1 MMRPTAAS
9 RKARSVFWLEGHT
22 ITEVLFEGD
31 TTTLYR
37 GYRDT
42 DGAAVMVK
50 AANDDFPTARDVALL
65 RHEFAI
71 LQSLTVSSVPEALGL
86 VPCRNGISVVMPD
99 TGKRPLTERMRRG
112 RQDLGAALRIGV
124 AIARALDQVHLG
136 GVIHKDV
143 CPQNIL
149 VDEGS
154 LEVELIG
161 FGYASRLLREDQ
173 RLATTQ
179 MIEGSLAYMAPEQT
193 GRINRAID
201 HRADLYSLGVTLYE
215 LLTGVLPFTM
225 DEPLGLIHAH
235 IARAPVPA
243 HVLVPELPRIVSD
256 IVSKLLAKSADD
268 RYHRAGGVAE
278 DLAICARQWQNYRE
292 IDRFSLGERDLG
304 AELILPD
311 KLYGRDVERTEIEA
325 AFERAVGGHPE
336 LVILSG
342 AAGVGKSV
350 LARELKGPVA
360 VRGGTFAAGRPD
372 ELTRGAP
379 CGVLSAALRDLVRQI
394 LQGPSDPARV
404 FTREVHRT
412 LGTNA
417 SALFELVPE
426 LEEIVDAR
434 ELPAVLPAAESNA
447 RLAVLVRSLIDAAS
461 REGPVVLFLD
471 DMDSAD
477 AASKDIARAL
487 VADGAVRRLCVVMA
501 CRDRPTD
508 TRTTILDLP
517 DLRRAGV
524 RVTEVPLGPLSAVH
538 ARALLADALGA
549 ADDRVEDLA
558 DELTTAAA
566 GNPFFMREVLR
577 ALYGEGFVTF
587 DPRAG
592 CFKWDIDRV
601 RQRLGS
607 ADARD
612 FVRDR
617 LASLP
622 ARTSRALA
630 VAACL
635 GSAFDLAALAI
646 ALEQPASDVVQ
657 DLWPA
662 LEAGLLLP
670 LSSDY
675 RFADALVDAAQAN
688 LLDKQRRSS
697 APSTW
702 EVPYAFAHGH
712 VHEAALAL
720 VSVESRSAEHLRIGR
735 VLLAKSLPMHD
746 GGGLAAIRQ
755 LNQGLAA
762 MHSRDERVS
771 LARLDLTAGKRAK
784 GAGAL
789 ADAMEFF
796 SLGLDALGDN
806 DPHALWF
813 SLAHELGECAVT
825 KGAADLPERLV
836 DELATRAQTVM
847 ERADACRLRVS
858 MLVMREK
865 LDDAFRAGVQGLSDL
880 GIHVPLE
887 EAAWQGAL
895 ERERVHIEEKLEGR
909 PIRSLVSL
917 IRVEDPVIAATMSLL
932 LDLSAPTFLARVPAV
947 RLVTAVLVRLS
958 IEYGNSD
965 ASAYGYAAHGF
976 FLASDT
982 HRYDE
987 AHAFGEA
994 GLALQEE
1001 FGEGRLACRV
1011 RMVVG
1016 SMLHTRRS
1024 RRVSLF
1030 HFQKAVEHATT
1041 SGDLLYVA
1049 QAAGQVIAAR
1059 FELGDDLARTCEEAE
1074 RSLTLI
1080 RAAWGARTISNVPA
1094 VLTLQAARCLLG
1106 KTRDRVSLSDGT
1118 FDADAFV
1125 KSRLDAGDASA
1136 ELWHSLLRVQLFIL
1150 QEEFASAARE
1160 ALVAENHFASC
1171 AGQFIATDLSFWVPV
1186 ALLLD
1191 RTGSRATMDTR
1202 MALVEK
1208 HFEQLSQLAERCPEN
1223 YERKWLLVSAERARA
1238 IGNEL
1243 SAVELYERAVRAA
1256 TESGSSRDEAL
1267 VNELAARFHLERR
1280 RDTLARAYIGAA
1292 YQAYMRW
1299 GAVAKIDS
1307 LRERYGFLLPRRQSG
1322 VTEGSARGTIMP
1334 APQGQYD
1341 IEAVMRA
1348 AQAIAEELVLDVLLD
1363 RVMRV
1368 IVEASGAQRAV
1379 LLLDRGGGLSIEACM
1394 TIDPD
1399 RVLVG
1404 SEAAAAVGWELPQ
1417 SIVEEVELTR
1427 IPVIVGGTRGFD
1439 RFSRDPYLV
1448 EKRPRSFLCLAM
1460 AHRGRLTGILC
1471 LENRVIADVFTVER
1485 LQVATFLSSLAAIA
1499 LENSLLVASIQRMS
1513 ESQIRAN
1520 ERLEIE
1526 VQARTEELQ
1535 IELEHRKLAELDR
1548 EILHKAILNAQ
1559 SERMAELST
1568 PLLPITKEI
1577 VVMPLIGVIDE
1588 GRAEQVVTTALAGV
1602 SSSHASVLIL
1612 DITGVRNASP
1622 EVAQGLLE
1630 AARAVSML
1638 GAEVVISGVR
1648 AAVAH
1653 SLVDVAHTMEGIMT
1667 KATLQGAVA
1676 HAMASVRRN
1685 RDGRHRF

>member
-1 MMRPTAAS
+1 M
-9 RKARSVFWLEGHT
+9 FWLEGHT

-37 GYRDT
+37 GYRDS

-65 RHEFAI
+65 RHEHAI
-71 LQSLTVSSVPEALGL
+71 LQSLVLSCVPEALGL
-86 VPCRNGISVVMPD
+86 VPCRNGVSVVMPD

-149 VDEGS
+149 VEEGS
-154 LEVELIG
+154 LEIDLIG

-179 MIEGSLAYMAPEQT
+179 VIEGSLAYMAPEQT

-215 LLTGVLPFTM
+215 LLTGTLPFTM
-225 DEPLGLIHAH
+225 DEPLGLLHAH
-235 IARAPVPA
+235 IARAPVPP
-243 HVLVPELPRIVSD
+243 HVLVPELPRVVSD
-256 IVSKLLAKSADD
+256 LVIKLLAKSADD
-268 RYHRAGGVAE
+268 RYHRAAGVAS

-304 AELILPD
+304 SELILPD
-311 KLYGRDVERTEIEA
+311 KLYGREAERKDLEA
-325 AFERAVGGHPE
+325 AFEGAASGQPR

-379 CGVLSAALRDLVRQI
+379 CGVLSAALQDLVRQI
-394 LQGPSDPARV
+394 LQGPSEPARV
-404 FTREVHRT
+404 FTRELHKT
-412 LGTNA
+412 LGASA
-417 SALFELVPE
+417 SALFEIIPE
-426 LEEIVDAR
+426 LEEIIEATDV
-434 ELPAVLPAAESNA
+434 PAALPAAESNA
-447 RLAVLVRSLIDAAS
+447 RLAVLVRALIDAAS

-471 DMDSAD
+471 DMDAAD

-487 VADGAVRRLCVVMA
+487 VADGSVRRLCVVMA
-501 CRDRPTD
+501 CRDRPTE
-508 TRTTILDLP
+508 TRTNIVDIQ
-517 DLRRAGV
+517 DLRRVGV
-524 RVTEVPLGPLSAVH
+524 SVTEIPLGPLSAVH
-538 ARALLADALGA
+538 GRAMLADALGVA
-549 ADDRVEDLA
+549 PDRVSDLA
-558 DELTTAAA
+558 DELTAAA
-566 GNPFFMREVLR
+566 NGNPFFMREVLR
-577 ALYGEGFVTF
+577 ALHTEGFVTF

-592 CFKWDIDRV
+592 AFRWDIERV
-601 RQRLGS
+601 RQRLGA

-622 ARTSRALA
+622 ERTSRALA

-635 GSAFDLAALAI
+635 GSAFDLGALAV
-646 ALEQPASDVVQ
+646 ALEHPPTEVVQ

-662 LEAGLLLP
+662 LEAGLVVP

-675 RFADALVDAAQAN
+675 RFADALVDAAQNDAPITA
-688 LLDKQRRSS
+688 RRSAVRS
-697 APSTW
+697 SW

-712 VHEAALAL
+712 VHDAALAL
-720 VSVESRSAEHLRIGR
+720 VPAEALPAEHLRIGR
-735 VLLAKSLPMHD
+735 LLLLKASPMSD
-746 GGGLAAIRQ
+746 GGGLAAVRQ
-755 LNQGLAA
+755 LNRGRSAIVS
-762 MHSRDERVS
+762 HDERIS
-771 LARLDLTAGKRAK
+771 LAQLDLTAGRRAK

-796 SLGLDALGDN
+796 SLGLEAIGN
-806 DPHALWF
+806 DEPHDLWF
-813 SLAHELGECAVT
+813 ALAHQLGECAVT
-825 KGAADLPERLV
+825 TGAPDLCERLV
-836 DELATRAQTVM
+836 SDLVSRAKSLL
-847 ERADACRLRVS
+847 ERAEACRLRVA
-858 MLVMREK
+858 MLVIRER
-865 LDDAFRAGVQGLSDL
+865 LDDAFRAGVEGLSDL
-880 GIHVPLE
+880 GVHVPLDE
-887 EAAWQGAL
+887 TSWRSAL
-895 ERERVHIEEKLEGR
+895 ERERLAIEEKLEGR
-909 PIRSLVSL
+909 PVRSLSSAPS
-917 IRVEDPVIAATMSLL
+917 VEDPVIAATMSLL
-932 LDLSAPTFLARVPAV
+932 LDLSVPAFLARVPAS
-947 RLVTAVLVRLS
+947 RLVSAVLVRLS
-958 IEYGNSD
+958 VENGNAD

-976 FLASDT
+976 FLAADT
-982 HRYDE
+982 KRYDD
-987 AHAFGEA
+987 AHAFGDVA
-994 GLALQEE
+994 LALEDE

-1011 RMVVG
+1011 RIVVG
-1016 SMLHTRRS
+1016 SMLHTKRA

-1030 HFQKAVEHATT
+1030 HFQKAVEQAAN

-1049 QAAGQVIAAR
+1049 QAAGQVVAAR
-1059 FELGDDLARTCEEAE
+1059 FELGDDLARACEEAE
-1074 RSLTLI
+1074 RSLTLV
-1080 RAAWGARTISNVPA
+1080 RAAWGSRA
-1094 VLTLQAARCLLG
+1094 VADASALLTLQAARCLLG
-1106 KTRDRVSLSDGT
+1106 KTKDRASLSDDT
-1118 FDADAFV
+1118 FDAEKFV
-1125 KSRLDAGDASA
+1125 QNRLVVGDVAA
-1136 ELWHSLLRVQLFIL
+1136 ELWYAHLRTQLFIL

-1160 ALVAENHFASC
+1160 ALLAEKHHPLC
-1171 AGQFIATDLSFWVPV
+1171 AGQFVGTDLSFWIPL

-1191 RTGSRATMDTR
+1191 RSASRTMIDSR
-1202 MALVEK
+1202 MAVVER
-1208 HFEQLSQLAERCPEN
+1208 HFADLATLAERCPEN
-1223 YERKWLLVSAERARA
+1223 YERRWLLIGAERARA
-1238 IGNEL
+1238 LGDEL
-1243 SAVELYERAVRAA
+1243 SAVEMYERAARSAS
-1256 TESGSSRDEAL
+1256 ESGSSRDEAL

-1280 RDTLARAYIGAA
+1280 RDTMARAYMGAA

-1299 GAVAKIDS
+1299 GAVAKIDA
-1307 LRERYGFLLPRRQSG
+1307 LRERYGFLLPRRAPG
-1322 VTEGSARGTIMP
+1322 VSEVATRGTIMP
-1334 APQGQYD
+1334 APQAQYD

-1368 IVEASGAQRAV
+1368 IVEASGAQRAI

-1404 SEAAAAVGWELPQ
+1404 SEAAAAVSWELPQ

-1427 IPVIVGGTRGFD
+1427 NPVVVGGARGFD

-1448 EKRPRSFLCLAM
+1448 DKRPRSFLCLAM
-1460 AHRGRLTGILC
+1460 AHRGRLSGILC
-1471 LENRVIADVFTVER
+1471 LENRLIADVFTVER
-1485 LQVATFLSSLAAIA
+1485 IQIASFLSSLAAIA
-1499 LENSLLVASIQRMS
+1499 LENALLVASIQRMS

-1535 IELEHRKLAELDR
+1535 RELEQRRAAELDR
-1548 EILHKAILNAQ
+1548 EVMHTAMMNAQ
-1559 SERMAELST
+1559 AERMAELST
-1568 PLLPITKEI
+1568 PLLPITNEI
-1577 VVMPLIGVIDE
+1577 MVMPLIGIIDQA
-1588 GRAEQVVTTALAGV
+1588 RAEQVVSTALSGV

-1612 DITGVRNASP
+1612 DITGVRNATT
-1622 EVAQGLLE
+1622 EVARALLD
-1630 AARAVSML
+1630 AARSVSML

-1648 AAVAH
+1648 AAVAQ
-1653 SLVDVAHTMEGIMT
+1653 SLVDSAHTIQDIVT
-1667 KATLQGAVA
+1667 KATLKGAVA
-1676 HAMASVRRN
+1676 HAMARVRQN
-1685 RDGRHRF
+1685 RDGKYRF